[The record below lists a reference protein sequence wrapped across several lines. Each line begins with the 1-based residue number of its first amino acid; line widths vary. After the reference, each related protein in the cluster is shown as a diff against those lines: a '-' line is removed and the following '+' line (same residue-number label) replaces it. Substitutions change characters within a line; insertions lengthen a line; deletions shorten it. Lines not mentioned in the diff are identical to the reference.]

1 MSPAILLNLMSMNA
15 RGPAWVFMTVVLV
28 MGGAWLTHE
37 ARKKRDILSG
47 ALALVVIGVSLVTAV
62 RNIGGLRE
70 AGVQVRKDAIEK
82 KDKSAER
89 RAQLKEQRKAQT
101 ETPGVGE
108 TAVSVFESQ
117 IEVEKRANPWW
128 KSSKEC
134 TDATTLGSQ
143 VLCEKIG
150 KLTVKLKA
158 AQARDGFQRQIDEI
172 DNAPAQDAAVPLPT
186 ADNGAIIRM
195 AGWLGIHPTSG
206 DVDQNYEIA
215 LVLAYEL
222 LAAVMPAIAFRTI
235 VSAPVAAEA
244 EIGTAEQEEMPVENN
259 EPAPPRKRRKQSGN
273 GERKSPQAKAGNAEG
288 AQILPFRKRRPTI
301 EEISALK
308 ASGKKWKEIALLFGY
323 TDRQFRNIRKEIFGA
338 QARQAA

>member
-1 MSPAILLNLMSMNA
+1 MMKTKNGQAVWVRGLQYAGAALVSGLFMSPAILLNLMSMNA
-15 RGPAWVFMTVVLV
+15 RGRAWVFMTVVLV

-82 KDKSAER
+82 KDKAAER
-89 RAQLKEQRKAQT
+89 RAQLKEQRKAQV

-108 TAVSVFESQ
+108 TAASVFESQ
-117 IEVEKRANPWW
+117 IEAEKRANPWW

-172 DNAPAQDAAVPLPT
+172 DNAPAQVAAVPLPT
-186 ADNGAIIRM
+186 ADNGAIIRVV
-195 AGWLGIHPTSG
+195 AWLGFKSTTNA
-206 DVDQNYEIA
+206 DVDQNYEIV

-235 VSAPVAAEA
+235 VSPPAASEAQVKA
-244 EIGTAEQEEMPVENN
+244 EIEGEISAGNDTPT
-259 EPAPPRKRRKQSGN
+259 PPRKRTGN
-273 GERKSPQAKAGNAEG
+273 RERKSPQVKAGNSEG
-288 AQILPFRKRRPTI
+288 AQILAFPKRRPTA
-301 EEISALK
+301 EEISAMK
-308 ASGKKWKEIALLFGY
+308 ASGK
-323 TDRQFRNIRKEIFGA
+323 T
-338 QARQAA
+338 